1 MIPLQQQH
9 LFFNELHGMSM
20 TKSIVRILLSTILLA
35 SSAHLHSAEFLNPPG
50 SDDLN
55 LPFSDAVRVGNM
67 IILSGKLGTLPG
79 TTNLA
84 PGGIKPEAK
93 QALENIKASLER
105 YGASLE
111 DVVKC
116 TVMIADIAEW
126 PAFNEVYVTYFP
138 GPKPARSAFGANGLA
153 FGGRVE
159 VECWAE
165 VTNP

>member
-1 MIPLQQQH
+1 MRSRS
-9 LFFNELHGMSM
+9 FFAA
-20 TKSIVRILLSTILLA
+20 LLLTVTLPA
-35 SSAHLHSAEFLNPPG
+35 TSAEFLNPPG
-50 SDDLN
+50 DDALN

-67 IILSGKLGTLPG
+67 LILSGKLGTLPG
-79 TTNLA
+79 TTELA
-84 PGGIKPEAK
+84 PGGIKGEAR

-105 YGASLE
+105 YGASME

-126 PAFNEVYVTYFP
+126 PDFNEVYVTYFP

-165 VTNP
+165 MKDRG

>member
-1 MIPLQQQH
+1 MPIR
-9 LFFNELHGMSM
+9 
-20 TKSIVRILLSTILLA
+20 TLLCTGLLA
-35 SSAHLHSAEFLNPPG
+35 LALPVSGAQFLNPPG
-50 SDDLN
+50 DAALN
-55 LPFSDAVRVGNM
+55 LPFSDAVRVGNLL
-67 IILSGKLGTLPG
+67 ILSGKLGTLPV
-79 TTNLA
+79 TTELA

-105 YGASLE
+105 YGASME

-116 TVMIADIAEW
+116 TVMIADIDEW
-126 PAFNEVYVTYFP
+126 PDFNEVYVTYFP

-165 VTNP
+165 LKD

>member
-1 MIPLQQQH
+1 MLIRFVRFTFAL
-9 LFFNELHGMSM
+9 LF
-20 TKSIVRILLSTILLA
+20 A
-35 SSAHLHSAEFLNPPG
+35 SNAHSAEFLNADG
-50 SDDLN
+50 AEELN

-79 TTNLA
+79 TTELA
-84 PGGIKPEAK
+84 PGGIKGEAR
-93 QALENIKASLER
+93 QAMENIKASLER
-105 YGASLE
+105 YNAKMS
-111 DVVKC
+111 DIVKC

-126 PAFNEVYVTYFP
+126 PDFNEVYVTYFP

-165 VTNP
+165 VNE